1 MAVVERG
8 QEGAEEALL
17 RRALR
22 WANRGAGRASPNPLV
37 GAVVVKS
44 GAIVG
49 EGYHKGPGTAHAE
62 VVALGAAGRRARGAT
77 LYCNLEPCCHYG
89 KTPPCTD
96 AILNAGVA
104 RVVASIVDP
113 SPLVNGRGLEILRQA
128 GLEVSLGGLAE
139 EAAHLNRA
147 YLHWRRSGRPLVT
160 LKLAAS
166 LDGKIATS
174 GGESRWITGGV
185 ARAYVHRLRRQVDA
199 VVVGSGTALKDDP
212 LLLPEKAHPSAGKPW
227 RVVVD
232 STARLPAGSRLAQS
246 VTQGKVIVATTKRG
260 PAGRVGRLEAAGVEV
275 WVCRS
280 DRRGQVDLGD
290 LMTRLAKAEVLW
302 VLAEGGGDL
311 SWSLLRDGLA
321 SELNLFVAPLVI
333 GGAASPTVADGEGIA
348 RLKDALRVSE
358 LRCRKVGEDL
368 LLTGSLGPDVHRDR

>member
-8 QEGAEEALL
+8 QEGADEALL

-166 LDGKIATS
+166 LDGKIATA
-174 GGESRWITGGV
+174 GGESRWITRGA

-212 LLLPEKAHPSAGKPW
+212 LLDFIRGQLEQFAAVRRKVCFEITETSAVQNIAQARSLMLELGTLGCRFALDDFGSGMASYGYLRDLPVHFVKIDRCFVRQLATSPLDRAI
-227 RVVVD
+227 V
-232 STARLPAGSRLAQS
+232 GSIHHIGHMLGIQ
-246 VTQGKVIVATTKRG
+246 TVA
-260 PAGRVGRLEAAGVEV
+260 EGVETREV
-275 WVCRS
+275 EAQLELL
-280 DRRGQVDLGD
+280 GVDFVQGYLYG
-290 LMTRLAKAEVLW
+290 RPRP
-302 VLAEGGGDL
+302 LAEL
-311 SWSLLRDGLA
+311 CA
-321 SELNLFVAPLVI
+321 SGIESP
-333 GGAASPTVADGEGIA
+333 AADTPRSGHG
-348 RLKDALRVSE
+348 
-358 LRCRKVGEDL
+358 
-368 LLTGSLGPDVHRDR
+368 